1 MKVKNY
7 QIIRDH
13 SPAPMVMFEISVQLV
28 LALPKIQMVARFD
41 LRQIQGSEDSVNLT
55 LLLVG

>member
-1 MKVKNY
+1 MKAKNY

-28 LALPKIQMVARFD
+28 LVPLQTEMARFD
-41 LRQIQGSEDSVNLT
+41 LRQIQGSEDSVNLA